1 MPVAHYSKKNA
12 VSLYEQSQSPPI
24 GLQKIFIDYFFFQAD
39 QWDCTKSSSI
49 FNRFASSEQ
58 PERAKF
64 VASQFPTRSLGW
76 LVNYGQPFVSKLG
89 HDMRAV
95 FSHVY
100 LQSLLLHDIHAFFC
114 HLYLCSFLPCGVFIP
129 KYLTIFLQT
138 RIYMRTKKPIYMR
151 TKKPIYMRFKQ
162 ACVYGVTESRRI
174 RGTELYRQ
182 QKTPSCTME
191 LKSNFSLNQAWPQ
204 WPR

>member
-12 VSLYEQSQSPPI
+12 VSLYEQLQSPPI

-76 LVNYGQPFVSKLG
+76 LVNYGRPFVSKLG
-89 HDMRAV
+89 HDMRVV

-100 LQSLLLHDIHAFFC
+100 LQSFLLHHIHVFFLPHILAFFPALWGFYSQVC
-114 HLYLCSFLPCGVFIP
+114 DHFLTNVHIYAHKKAHIYAF
-129 KYLTIFLQT
+129 QT
-138 RIYMRTKKPIYMR
+138 SMCLWGHRKSSYKRHRIILFSKKLLH
-151 TKKPIYMRFKQ
+151 
-162 ACVYGVTESRRI
+162 V
-174 RGTELYRQ
+174 
-182 QKTPSCTME
+182 
-191 LKSNFSLNQAWPQ
+191 
-204 WPR
+204 

>member
-1 MPVAHYSKKNA
+1 MRFHCTNKAK
-12 VSLYEQSQSPPI
+12 QSPPI

-58 PERAKF
+58 PEHAKF

-76 LVNYGQPFVSKLG
+76 LVNYGRPFVSKLG

-100 LQSLLLHDIHAFFC
+100 LQSFLLHHIHVFFC
-114 HLYLCSFLPCGVFIP
+114 HIYLRSFLPCGVFIP
-129 KYLTIFLQT
+129 KYVTIFLQT
-138 RIYMRTKKPIYMR
+138 RIYMRTKKPRYMC
-151 TKKPIYMRFKQ
+151 FKQ

-174 RGTELYRQ
+174 RGTELYCSA
-182 QKTPSCTME
+182 KNSFMYDGAE
-191 LKSNFSLNQAWPQ
+191 K
-204 WPR
+204 